1 MIYSCLENKTDAK
14 YEVLIFEHFHS
25 PRYRGDEREIEE
37 SEIYLTNGGGLFFS
51 YNVKFPRIFSDAGAG
66 GWGG

>member
-25 PRYRGDEREIEE
+25 PGYQGDEREREIEE
-37 SEIYLTNGGGLFFS
+37 SEIYLTNGGGLFLTQRQIPP
-51 YNVKFPRIFSDAGAG
+51 NIF
-66 GWGG
+66 